1 VRLFTPARLFV
12 AGLALPAAGQQQT
25 DNSFKWSGPIAAG
38 NWVNV
43 HDVNGSVTVGAASG
57 SEVQVTATKRWRRG
71 DPATVR
77 IEAKKIGENIVICAL
92 WGERATCDERGYH
105 DTGNHGNRNDRNDV
119 SVEINVLVPK
129 GVKIRANSVNGS
141 VTVDGATSQVDAE
154 TVNGEVD
161 VSMTGGPAAGTTNGS
176 VRARMGHV
184 ETDDRMAFT
193 TVNGNVI
200 VEFTGDFGGDVDL
213 STVNGSLN
221 TNFEM
226 TVSGRLDPKH
236 LRAHF
241 GKPGGP
247 RMKLETV
254 NGSVELRKLL
264 APRPA
269 A

>member
-1 VRLFTPARLFV
+1 MRTTFGSLALV
-12 AGLALPAAGQQQT
+12 ASLALPAAGQMQT

-38 NWVNV
+38 NWVRV
-43 HDVNGSVTVGAASG
+43 HNLNGSVTVGAAPG

-71 DPATVR
+71 DPAIVR
-77 IEAKKIGENIVICAL
+77 IEAKKVGDDVVICAL

-105 DTGNHGNRNDRNDV
+105 DNGNRRNSDRNDV
-119 SVEINVLVPK
+119 SVELNVLVPK
-129 GVKIRANSVNGS
+129 GVKIGAGSVNGS
-141 VTVDGATSQVDAE
+141 VTVDGATSEVDAG

-161 VSMTGGPAAGTTNGS
+161 VSTTGGPVNAETTNGS
-176 VRARMGHV
+176 VRARMGRV

-236 LRAHF
+236 LRTHI

-247 RMKLETV
+247 RMKLETT
-254 NGSVELRKLL
+254 NGNVELRK
-264 APRPA
+264 R
-269 A
+269 

>member
-1 VRLFTPARLFV
+1 MRIALGSLAFV
-12 AGLALPAAGQQQT
+12 ASLALPAAGQQQT

-43 HDVNGSVTVGAASG
+43 HDLNGSVTVGAASG

-77 IEAKKIGENIVICAL
+77 IEAKKVGESVVICAL
-92 WGERATCDERGYH
+92 WGERATCDEHGYN
-105 DTGNHGNRNDRNDV
+105 DNGNRGNRNDRNDV

-129 GVKIRANSVNGS
+129 GVKIGATSVNGS
-141 VTVDGATSQVDAE
+141 VTVEGATSQVDAE

-161 VSMTGGPAAGTTNGS
+161 VSTTGGPANAGTTNGS

-193 TVNGNVI
+193 TVNGNVV

-254 NGSVELRKLL
+254 NGSVELRK
-264 APRPA
+264 R
-269 A
+269 

>member
-1 VRLFTPARLFV
+1 MRNAFGSALLV
-12 AGLALPAAGQQQT
+12 ASIALPAVGQQTQT
-25 DNSFKWSGPIAAG
+25 DNSFKWTGQVPAG
-38 NWVNV
+38 SWIHVNNM
-43 HDVNGSVTVGAASG
+43 NGGITVGAATG

-77 IEAKKIGENIVICAL
+77 FETKKFGENVVICAL
-92 WGERATCDERGYH
+92 WGERSTCDDGGAHHNESRG
-105 DTGNHGNRNDRNDV
+105 NRNDV
-119 SVEINVLVPK
+119 SVEFNVLVPR
-129 GVKIRANSVNGS
+129 GVKVGVSTVNGS
-141 VTVDGATSQVDAE
+141 VTVDGATSQVEAE

-161 VSMTGGPAAGTTNGS
+161 VSTTGGPVNAGTTNGN

-184 ETDDRMAFT
+184 ETDDRMDFT

-226 TVSGRLDPKH
+226 TLSGRLDPKH
-236 LRAHF
+236 LRSHI

-254 NGSVELRKLL
+254 NGNVELR
-264 APRPA
+264 RR
-269 A
+269 

>member
-1 VRLFTPARLFV
+1 MRTSLRSLALL
-12 AGLALPAAGQQQT
+12 AGLALPAAGQQTQT
-25 DNSFKWSGPIAAG
+25 DNSFKWNGQIAAG

-43 HDVNGSVTVGAASG
+43 HNLNGTVTVGAATG
-57 SEVQVTATKRWRRG
+57 SEVQVTATKRWRHG

-77 IEAKKIGENIVICAL
+77 IEAKKIGENVVICAL
-92 WGERATCDERGYH
+92 WGERATCDERGYN
-105 DTGNHGNRNDRNDV
+105 DNGNRGDRGNRNNRNDV
-119 SVEINVLVPK
+119 SVDLNVLVPK
-129 GVKIRANSVNGS
+129 GVKIGAGTVNGS
-141 VTVDGATSQVDAE
+141 VTVDGATSQVEAG

-161 VSMTGGPAAGTTNGS
+161 VSTTGGPVNAETTNGS

-184 ETDDRMAFT
+184 ETDDRMSFT
-193 TVNGNVI
+193 TVNGSVI
-200 VEFTGDFGGDVDL
+200 VEFTGDFGGDVEL

-236 LRAHF
+236 LRAHI

-254 NGSVELRKLL
+254 NGNVELRK
-264 APRPA
+264 R
-269 A
+269 